1 MFLDE
6 LMTTLGHSER
16 RARYERPSAARQC
29 AVAIDSMSGVG
40 FHLTET
46 NDPKVPLR

>member
-6 LMTTLGHSER
+6 LMTTLGHWER
-16 RARYERPSAARQC
+16 RARYECPSAVMQR
-29 AVAIDSMSGVG
+29 AVAIDSMSGVE

-46 NDPKVPLR
+46 NDPQVPLR